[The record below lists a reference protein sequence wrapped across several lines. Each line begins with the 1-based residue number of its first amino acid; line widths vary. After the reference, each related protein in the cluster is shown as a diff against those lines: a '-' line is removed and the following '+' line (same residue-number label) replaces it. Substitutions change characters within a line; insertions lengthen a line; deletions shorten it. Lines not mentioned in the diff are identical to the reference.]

1 MPGKACNT
9 CCAGGGG
16 YFQQALYCCV
26 LPFRSR
32 PDMYDEGLQE
42 ALWKASRIR
51 VTQFLDQKQERMEDQ
66 GGQPLAEEDDD
77 DDDDGK
83 KPNSGLKK
91 NAIDDCDNNGLH
103 PDKKDGDGDSL
114 TEHELLLRQMKRIS
128 YHKDGDKENDRIP
141 SWRTL
146 SCCQPAYPCT
156 EDFTAL
162 PLCGCVACLC

>member
-1 MPGKACNT
+1 
-9 CCAGGGG
+9 
-16 YFQQALYCCV
+16 
-26 LPFRSR
+26 
-32 PDMYDEGLQE
+32 MYDEGLQE

-103 PDKKDGDGDSL
+103 PDQKDGDGDSL
-114 TEHELLLRQMKRIS
+114 TEHMVTKKMIEYPPGEPFLAVNLPTLAQKFLLRYRS
-128 YHKDGDKENDRIP
+128 V
-141 SWRTL
+141 
-146 SCCQPAYPCT
+146 
-156 EDFTAL
+156 
-162 PLCGCVACLC
+162 VA